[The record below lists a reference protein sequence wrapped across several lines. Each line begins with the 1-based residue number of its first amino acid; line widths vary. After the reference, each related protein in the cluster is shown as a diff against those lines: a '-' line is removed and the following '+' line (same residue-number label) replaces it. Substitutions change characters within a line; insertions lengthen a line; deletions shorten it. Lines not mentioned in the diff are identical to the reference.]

1 MAAGA
6 AGLAADQPSS
16 GDWHFEMI
24 DFFNYFRW
32 QDVVDILAVAF
43 VIYQLIS
50 IIKGTRS
57 VQMVLGLIIMTIVYF
72 LARILDLSTL
82 MWLMQTFLSSLL
94 LIVIIVFQQDIRRA
108 LTQVGKTPF
117 QKNMDFADKDLD
129 EIIRTVFYLAK
140 RRIGALI
147 VIERETGLR
156 EFVESG
162 FELDARLTKEL
173 LISIFMPVSPLHDG
187 GVIVS
192 NGRIRTAGCILPL
205 SQNPYINKKYGT
217 RHRAAIGLS
226 EETDAVIV
234 VVSEETQEIS
244 VVRNGA
250 LTRLNDEI
258 SLSNSLRAIFIN
270 KEGSSPTWKNWIFRR

>member
-1 MAAGA
+1 M
-6 AGLAADQPSS
+6 
-16 GDWHFEMI
+16 M

-32 QDVVDILAVAF
+32 QDIVDILVVAF
-43 VIYQLIS
+43 VIHQLIS

-57 VQMVLGLIIMTIVYF
+57 VQMVLGMVIMTIVYF

-82 MWLMQTFLSSLL
+82 MWIMQTFLSSIL

-117 QKNMDFADKDLD
+117 QRNMDFADKDLD

-147 VIERETGLR
+147 VIERETGLGD
-156 EFVESG
+156 FVDSG

-205 SQNPYINKKYGT
+205 SQNPYINKRYGT

-226 EETDAVIV
+226 EETDAVVV

-244 VVRNGA
+244 VVRNGVM
-250 LTRLNDEI
+250 TTLNDEI
-258 SLSNSLRAIFIN
+258 SLSNSLRAIFID
-270 KEGSSPTWKNWIFRR
+270 KEGAPQTWKSWIFKR

>member
-1 MAAGA
+1 MMEF
-6 AGLAADQPSS
+6 L
-16 GDWHFEMI
+16 
-24 DFFNYFRW
+24 NYFRW
-32 QDVVDILAVAF
+32 QDVVDILVVAF
-43 VIYQLIS
+43 VIHQLIS

-57 VQMVLGLIIMTIVYF
+57 VQMVLGLIIITIVYF

-82 MWLMQTFLSSLL
+82 LWLMQTFLSSIL

-117 QKNMDFADKDLD
+117 QRDMNMADKDLD

-147 VIERETGLR
+147 VIERDTGLR
-156 EFVESG
+156 DFVESG
-162 FELDARLTKEL
+162 FDLDARLTKEL

-205 SQNPYINKKYGT
+205 SQNPYINKRYGT

-250 LTRLNDEI
+250 MTKHNDEI
-258 SLSNSLRAIFIN
+258 SLSNSLRAIFID
-270 KEGSSPTWKNWIFRR
+270 KEGSPTTWKSWIFRK